1 MRPTC
6 WPACVGWPSP
16 ISSRRTWC
24 ATRWSAASS
33 TPTRRAARKRKN
45 VAAPEFSL
53 AVQFASDADGL
64 PSRAQIRRWVA
75 AALEHAAEITVRL
88 VDADEAQAL
97 NQDYRNKG
105 YVPNVLTFEYGE
117 ISPGVLG
124 GDVVICAPVVE
135 REAREQ
141 GKPLQQHY
149 AHMTIHGVLHLQG
162 YDHLEPAEADLMES
176 REAAILKRFHIS
188 NPYIS

>member
-1 MRPTC
+1 M
-6 WPACVGWPSP
+6 ASP
-16 ISSRRTWC
+16 D
-24 ATRWSAASS
+24 
-33 TPTRRAARKRKN
+33 
-45 VAAPEFSL
+45 PELRL
-53 AVQFASDADGL
+53 AVQFASEADDL

-75 AALEHAAEITVRL
+75 AALENHAEITVRI
-88 VDADEAQAL
+88 VDAAEARAL
-97 NQDYRNKG
+97 NNDYRQKD

-117 ISPGVLG
+117 VAPEVLG

-141 GKPLQQHY
+141 NKPLKNHY

-162 YDHLEPAEADLMES
+162 YDHIVPADADIMET
-176 REAAILKRFHIS
+176 RETAILRRFRIP

>member
-1 MRPTC
+1 M
-6 WPACVGWPSP
+6 
-16 ISSRRTWC
+16 
-24 ATRWSAASS
+24 
-33 TPTRRAARKRKN
+33 N
-45 VAAPEFSL
+45 PEFSL
-53 AVQFASDADGL
+53 SVQFASEADGL

-75 AALEHAAEITVRL
+75 AAIEHPAEITVRI

-97 NQDYRNKG
+97 NQDYRQKG

-124 GDVVICAPVVE
+124 GDVVVCAPVVE

-141 GKPLQQHY
+141 GKPLKHHF

-162 YDHLEPAEADLMES
+162 YDHLCPAEAEIMES
-176 REAAILKRFHIS
+176 REAAILKQFKIPD
-188 NPYIS
+188 PYTS